1 VRANPFEIA
10 LLATHA
16 MERLGIPYVVVGS
29 TASSLHGEPRAT
41 IDVDF
46 TVRMRASEVEPLCRA
61 LEKDF
66 HLDRNS
72 FLDGVRTG
80 FPCNAIHRVH
90 HVKLD
95 LYIRRDEGIFA
106 EELRRARRLRLT
118 KEPGSEANVA
128 SAEDTVLQK
137 LLWFRKGGE
146 VSDRQWRDVLGV
158 LKAQS
163 GRLERDY
170 MHAWGD
176 ELGVLDLLQRALV
189 EVGQAPLGPERAQP

>member
-1 VRANPFEIA
+1 VKANPLEIA

-29 TASSLHGEPRAT
+29 AASSLHGEPRAT
-41 IDVDF
+41 LDVDL
-46 TVRMRASEVEPLCRA
+46 TVRMRAAEVEPLCRA

-66 HLDRNS
+66 HVDRQS

-90 HVKLD
+90 YVKLD
-95 LYIRRDEGIFA
+95 LYIRREEGHFA
-106 EELRRARRLRLT
+106 EELRRSKRLRLT
-118 KEPGSEANVA
+118 RETNSEANVA

-158 LKAQS
+158 LKTQA

-170 MHAWGD
+170 LRTWGV
-176 ELGVLDLLQRALV
+176 ELGVLDLLGRAFV
-189 EVGQAPLGPERAQP
+189 EVGQPPLG